1 MSAGTTQIVSAVAGT
16 VALGYLAYRGVKRA
30 GGLRAGLA
38 RLSGRTPR
46 DDAHAAAS
54 SASIDTSTD
63 SDDLAPHD
71 GSPGAAGGHD
81 RYPLRALAG
90 RAAWVTFAGAVGV
103 QMTFALHGGTI
114 PLTVASVVLMAATAA
129 LHATSVGG
137 WRFGVGMVGI
147 VAVLTWIAEAVGIAT
162 GFPFGEY
169 AYTGSLGPE
178 LAGVSLLVLLAWLT
192 LAYPAFVV
200 ATRLL
205 GEGGG
210 LRRVGRIALAAL
222 ALTAWDVFLDPQ
234 MVDAGNWGWANPEP
248 SLPGTPGIP
257 LTNYAG
263 WFLTSVVIAVLLDAW
278 HGRARERWDAHDLGD
293 PSRQRADAVPYAVYL
308 WTYVS
313 CVLGNLTFWER
324 PSVAIAGGLV
334 MGTVAV
340 PLVAALATAR
350 RRPRR
355 LRPRS
360 VREAFSGDREVVSG
374 GGEALSVDHGA
385 ELAGPGR
392 S

>member
-38 RLSGRTPR
+38 RLSGRGPR
-46 DDAHAAAS
+46 DDDAIAATASRS
-54 SASIDTSTD
+54 SAQVEAD
-63 SDDLAPHD
+63 DDLVPD
-71 GSPGAAGGHD
+71 DDSPADATD
-81 RYPLRALAG
+81 RHPLRTLAG

-103 QMTFALHGGTI
+103 QMTFALNGGTI

-137 WRFGVGMVGI
+137 WRFGVGMLGI
-147 VAVLTWIAEAVGIAT
+147 VAVLTWVAEAVGIAT

-200 ATRLL
+200 ATRLV

-210 LRRVGRIALAAL
+210 PRRVARVALAAL

-263 WFLTSVVIAVLLDAW
+263 WFLTSAVIAVLLDAW
-278 HGRARERWDAHDLGD
+278 HGRARREWGARDLGD
-293 PSRQRADAVPYAVYL
+293 PARQRADAVPYAVYL
-308 WTYVS
+308 WTFTS
-313 CVLGNLTFWER
+313 CILGNLTFWAR
-324 PSVAIAGGLV
+324 PSVALAGGLV
-334 MGTVAV
+334 MGTVAL

-350 RRPRR
+350 RRH
-355 LRPRS
+355 
-360 VREAFSGDREVVSG
+360 VREASSGVREASSG
-374 GGEALSVDHGA
+374 VREARPDDHGA
-385 ELAGPGR
+385 ELAAPGR

>member
-1 MSAGTTQIVSAVAGT
+1 MSSGTTQVVSVVAGT
-16 VALGYLAYRGVKRA
+16 VALGYLAYRG
-30 GGLRAGLA
+30 LS
-38 RLSGRTPR
+38 RLSRRRR
-46 DDAHAAAS
+46 DREGVLAAAPS
-54 SASIDTSTD
+54 PVEADAVDDTSG
-63 SDDLAPHD
+63 D
-71 GSPGAAGGHD
+71 GSAGSNPTGSD
-81 RYPLRALAG
+81 RRYPLRALAG

-103 QMTFALHGGTI
+103 QMTFALNGGTI

-147 VAVLTWIAEAVGIAT
+147 VAVLTWVAEAVGIAT

-200 ATRLL
+200 ATRLV

-263 WFLTSVVIAVLLDAW
+263 WFLTSAVIAALLDLW
-278 HGRARERWDAHDLGD
+278 HGRARRLWDARDLGD

-308 WTYVS
+308 WTFAS
-313 CVLGNLTFWER
+313 CILGNLTFWAR
-324 PSVAIAGGLV
+324 PSVAVAGGLV

-350 RRPRR
+350 RRRT
-355 LRPRS
+355 
-360 VREAFSGDREVVSG
+360 REALSGTREVVSGDREV
-374 GGEALSVDHGA
+374 LSVDHGA
-385 ELAGPGR
+385 DLAGPGR